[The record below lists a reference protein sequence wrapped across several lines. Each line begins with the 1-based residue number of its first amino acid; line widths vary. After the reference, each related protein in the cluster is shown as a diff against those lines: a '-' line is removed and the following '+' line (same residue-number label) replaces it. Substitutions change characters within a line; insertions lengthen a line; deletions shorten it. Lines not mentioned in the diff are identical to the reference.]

1 MPQDKVFIRDRLIL
15 DPSAGT
21 IDVVYE
27 AKPLLKR
34 ATAEVTYRRRGE
46 RRRLSLAQGGV
57 AYKVAGDEVSLSKGD
72 GEMELTWHIA
82 VDDETTMW
90 LEVRNLGQEPLE
102 VDELRALVVDGA
114 WGGAL
119 NLGSQPGEW
128 SFYQNG
134 WQSWTPT
141 FARHVADGLYVELA
155 TEGYRRKHQPHPLP
169 PRPKTLVSQ
178 WFTVISPRS
187 KVRSQKPTL
196 NLEPCTSNL
205 SLLLGF
211 ITTKD
216 QLAEIRLQADAG
228 FRRLAAI
235 SYADGLTLQSGERLS
250 SELLLIAS
258 GDWPLALLERYAEA
272 LGERMRARYGEEP
285 LTGWCAWYYF
295 YGENTERDIL
305 ANLKGI
311 KDERLPLSC
320 ILVDDGYQRAIGDWL
335 DVDEGKYPRG
345 MKWLAGEISA
355 AGYIPGIWI
364 APFAVE
370 ADSRLYAAHPDWAI
384 ADEQGRPIVAWERQG
399 VDVYGLDLTNP
410 EVQDWLRSV
419 LCTMSED
426 WGYRVFKVDFAYAAT
441 LDGERHNPQM
451 TRAQALRRGLEIVRE
466 AVDDK
471 FILGCG
477 MPLGP
482 AVGLVDGMRVGP
494 DVAIN
499 WRPFWRDLSFPAA
512 ENALRNAIARSFMH
526 RRLWLNDPDCV
537 LVRTRHDESDLVLNE
552 MRTLVSVVG
561 LCGGLTLSGDNFPTI
576 RKGRL
581 KYLRQILPPYGKAAA
596 PLDLFENE
604 MPSILALPIE
614 TDWGRWLVAGVINW
628 GDHTT
633 ETVVDLSQL
642 GLNPDQSYHVYNY
655 WRRRY
660 LGIARSRLLL
670 PWHQP
675 HCTALLLFKPVSDEP
690 DLLTS
695 TFHITQGG
703 VEIKA
708 LERRVTDEEA
718 RTLVVE
724 LEKSGVQFGQLLF
737 TVPHPWRA
745 VGARVNGRRRGVNQI
760 AEGVI
765 GLGFT
770 LDDWARVELDF
781 QSKV

>member
-1 MPQDKVFIRDRLIL
+1 MPQDKVFIRERLIL
-15 DPSAGT
+15 DPTTGT
-21 IDVVYE
+21 IDVVHE
-27 AKPLLKR
+27 AKPLLKK
-34 ATAEVTYRRRGE
+34 ATAEVVYRRRGE
-46 RRRLSLAQGGV
+46 RRSLSLAQGGV
-57 AYKVAGDEVSLSKGD
+57 AYKVAGDEVSLSKSD

-90 LEVRNLGQEPLE
+90 LEVRNLGQEPLQ
-102 VDELRALVVDGA
+102 VDELRALVVDRA
-114 WGGAL
+114 WGSAL

-178 WFTVISPRS
+178 WFTVITER
-187 KVRSQKPTL
+187 R
-196 NLEPCTSNL
+196 ERGDERRG
-205 SLLLGF
+205 LLLGF

-235 SYADGLTLQSGERLS
+235 CYADGVVLQPGERLS
-250 SELLLIAS
+250 SELLLIAPS
-258 GDWPLALLERYAEA
+258 DEPLALLERYAEA
-272 LGERMRARYGEEP
+272 LGERMGARCGEEP

-305 ANLKGI
+305 ANLKRI
-311 KDERLPLSC
+311 RAERLPLSC
-320 ILVDDGYQRAIGDWL
+320 ILVDDGYQKAIGDWL
-335 DVDEGKYPRG
+335 DIDEEKYPQG
-345 MKWLAGEISA
+345 MKELAGEISA
-355 AGYIPGIWI
+355 SGYIPGIWI
-364 APFAVE
+364 APFAV
-370 ADSRLYAAHPDWAI
+370 ASDSRLYATHPDWAI
-384 ADEQGRPIVAWERQG
+384 ADEQGKPAVAWQRRG
-399 VDVYGLDLTNP
+399 VDVYGLDLTSP

-419 LCTMSED
+419 LRTMSDD
-426 WGYRVFKVDFAYAAT
+426 WGYKVFKVDFAYAAA
-441 LDGERHNPQM
+441 LDGKRHNRQM
-451 TRAQALRRGLEIVRE
+451 TRAQALRKGLEIVRE
-466 AVDDK
+466 AVGES
-471 FILGCG
+471 FVLGCG

-537 LVRTRHDESDLVLNE
+537 LVRPRHDESDLVLNE

-581 KYLRQILPPYGKAAA
+581 KYLRQILPPYGKAAV

-604 MPSILALPIE
+604 MPRLLALPIE
-614 TDWGRWLVAGVINW
+614 TDWGWWLVVGVINW

-642 GLNPDQSYHVYNY
+642 VLDPDQSYHVYNY

-660 LGIARSRLLL
+660 LGIARNRLIL

-675 HCTALLLFKPVSDEP
+675 QCTALLLFKPVSDEP

-703 VEIKA
+703 VEVKSV
-708 LERRVTDEEA
+708 ERRETGDE
-718 RTLVVE
+718 RQTLIVE

-737 TVPHPWRA
+737 TVPGPWRT
-745 VGARVNGRRRGVNQI
+745 VEARVNGRRRGVNQV

-765 GLGFT
+765 GIGFT
-770 LDDWARVELDF
+770 LDDWARVEVDF
-781 QSKV
+781 QSKA